1 MVDTDFWVP
10 EEKHCRFAE
19 NYEEKDGKLVP
30 CLWQHLGLTYLCRKP
45 QEFQSGGA
53 GLCSTMDDY
62 AAFAEMLLNEGVYNG
77 RRILSK
83 NAVRYMTSNQLTQY
97 QLRTCDWEQC
107 IGYGYGNL
115 MRVAMEERLPG
126 ISTHPGE
133 YGWDGWLGCFWAND
147 PKNGYTFMYF
157 VQRCGGLGVRPLR
170 MIKQIV
176 YGAED

>member
-1 MVDTDFWVP
+1 
-10 EEKHCRFAE
+10 
-19 NYEEKDGKLVP
+19 
-30 CLWQHLGLTYLCRKP
+30 
-45 QEFQSGGA
+45 
-53 GLCSTMDDY
+53 MDDY

-147 PKNGYTFMYF
+147 PKNGYIHVFRTA
-157 VQRCGGLGVRPLR
+157 LR
-170 MIKQIV
+170 RSRSTP
-176 YGAED
+176 AENDKADSLRG

>member
-1 MVDTDFWVP
+1 
-10 EEKHCRFAE
+10 
-19 NYEEKDGKLVP
+19 
-30 CLWQHLGLTYLCRKP
+30 
-45 QEFQSGGA
+45 
-53 GLCSTMDDY
+53 
-62 AAFAEMLLNEGVYNG
+62 
-77 RRILSK
+77 
-83 NAVRYMTSNQLTQY
+83 MTSNQLTQY
-97 QLRTCDWEQC
+97 QLRTSDWEQC

-126 ISTHPGE
+126 ISTYPGE

>member
-1 MVDTDFWVP
+1 
-10 EEKHCRFAE
+10 
-19 NYEEKDGKLVP
+19 
-30 CLWQHLGLTYLCRKP
+30 
-45 QEFQSGGA
+45 
-53 GLCSTMDDY
+53 
-62 AAFAEMLLNEGVYNG
+62 MLLKEGVYNG

-126 ISTHPGE
+126 ISTHPVE
-133 YGWDGWLGCFWAND
+133 YGWYGWLGCFWAKD